1 MSTKKVR
8 GLICVQELGS
18 FCWGGAGR
26 CPLGPYGFPQSSG
39 RPREWEDVTQFGL
52 IIVLHTLVS
61 SPAVTKQNLSPR
73 FLNSLLLRSVN

>member
-1 MSTKKVR
+1 MPATLMQWEIIGIYYCYFLNAFLLR
-8 GLICVQELGS
+8 TLL
-18 FCWGGAGR
+18 
-26 CPLGPYGFPQSSG
+26 PTHTQSSG

-73 FLNSLLLRSVN
+73 FLNNLLLRSVN